1 MPHLNLSQKAELRER
16 AQARL
21 KRLELANQ
29 SSLSGP
35 DTQRLL
41 HELQVHQIELEKQ
54 NEELMYTRSEVEAA
68 LARANDLYDFAPV
81 AYLTV
86 DHAGGILQT
95 NVAGAYL
102 LGQERAALLGQS
114 LAGFVIDDDVPAFR
128 AFLEQVFTVKRHH
141 VSELTLSDPSTLQRT
156 VQIEADLSPDRLAC
170 RMSLVDLTDRKLLEQ
185 ARNRAADL
193 EVGRQAA
200 EAASQAKS
208 SFLSRMS
215 HELRTPL
222 NAILGFGQLLQ
233 MDEDHVLGELQGERV
248 ASMMLAGR
256 HLLALIED
264 VLDLSHVES
273 GLLRMNIVPIMA
285 QTVLDEALL
294 LVAPA
299 LGNSGLSIVFEHV
312 PADSD
317 EPIMVRADKVRLT
330 QVLVNLLINAI
341 KYNTVNGSIRVVLDG
356 SQPDITCIAV
366 ADTGRGMTEAQLA
379 RIFEPFNRLG
389 LECSGIPGVGIGLVI
404 TKWLVNMMAGRLE
417 VQSQPGKGSRFN
429 VWLPSVC
436 TAPV

>member
-1 MPHLNLSQKAELRER
+1 
-16 AQARL
+16 
-21 KRLELANQ
+21 
-29 SSLSGP
+29 
-35 DTQRLL
+35 
-41 HELQVHQIELEKQ
+41 
-54 NEELMYTRSEVEAA
+54 
-68 LARANDLYDFAPV
+68 
-81 AYLTV
+81 
-86 DHAGGILQT
+86 
-95 NVAGAYL
+95 
-102 LGQERAALLGQS
+102 
-114 LAGFVIDDDVPAFR
+114 
-128 AFLEQVFTVKRHH
+128 
-141 VSELTLSDPSTLQRT
+141 
-156 VQIEADLSPDRLAC
+156 
-170 RMSLVDLTDRKLLEQ
+170 
-185 ARNRAADL
+185 
-193 EVGRQAA
+193 
-200 EAASQAKS
+200 
-208 SFLSRMS
+208 
-215 HELRTPL
+215 
-222 NAILGFGQLLQ
+222 
-233 MDEDHVLGELQGERV
+233 
-248 ASMMLAGR
+248 MMLAGR